1 MMLRLFVGLVL
12 VMNYFCAHAASN
24 GDANCLIPQISVGDH
39 FSNVFSIAVAI
50 NAEGFDVLARR
61 NGGTGD
67 YTVKQLGANQ
77 DLTFEI
83 SDLYDGLASEHGENI
98 IRDGGATSC
107 YQGECRTY
115 TDASGLLY
123 NRLLWGYPPKR
134 LKVGMTWQVA
144 ISQPWELGPAGTQLV
159 TVTYLDEKNGIVTLK
174 REGTAVGSFANESP
188 QVTLVKS
195 GKRVTFDVKPGQARW
210 NGFTTF
216 KHGIVLSDELLVVR
230 QDELHS
236 EEAGTIKATTRRYM
250 LLNAAPY
257 PTLP

>member
-1 MMLRLFVGLVL
+1 MLRLLTALVL
-12 VMNYFCAHAASN
+12 VMSFVWAHAAARSD
-24 GDANCLIPQISVGDH
+24 DANSLTPQISVGEH

-61 NGGTGD
+61 NGGTAD
-67 YTVKQLGANQ
+67 YTLKQLGTNQ
-77 DLTFEI
+77 DLIFEI
-83 SDLYDGLASEHGENI
+83 RDLYDGSAGDDAENI

-107 YQGECRTY
+107 YKGECRTY

-123 NRLLWGYPPKR
+123 NRLLWGSPPTH

-144 ISQPWELGPAGTQLV
+144 ISQPWELGPPGTQVV
-159 TVTYLDEKNGIVTLK
+159 TVTYLDEKEGIVTLK

-188 QVTLVKS
+188 QVTLVKNS
-195 GKRVTFDVKPGQARW
+195 KRMTFDVKPGLAHW
-210 NGFTTF
+210 SGYTTF
-216 KHGIVLSDELLVVR
+216 KRGIVLSDELLVVR

-257 PTLP
+257 PTLS